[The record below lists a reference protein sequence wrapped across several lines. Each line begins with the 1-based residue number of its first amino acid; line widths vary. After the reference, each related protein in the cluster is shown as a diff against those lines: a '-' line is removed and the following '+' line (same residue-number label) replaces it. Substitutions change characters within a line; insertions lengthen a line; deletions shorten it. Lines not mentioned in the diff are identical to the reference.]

1 MCVKRQEAKGGRG
14 RQKKRVELTV
24 VVCCGVCDLSSS
36 VVRV

>member
-24 VVCCGVCDLSSS
+24 VVCGVCDLSSS